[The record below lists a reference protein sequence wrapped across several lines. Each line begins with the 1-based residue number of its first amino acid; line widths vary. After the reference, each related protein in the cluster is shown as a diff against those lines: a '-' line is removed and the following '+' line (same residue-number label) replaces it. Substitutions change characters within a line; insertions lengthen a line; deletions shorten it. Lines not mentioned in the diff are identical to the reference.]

1 MEGHIGRWQEMR
13 HTADWFQLS
22 PPEPPASAEEIS
34 AAERR
39 LGRALPPLLSAM
51 LQQSRAWSWRG
62 ADEDVMWMAPEELA
76 LGAREGEQ
84 GIDWE
89 IDEAGPGVEPVYD
102 VPERLTFAYSDARVF
117 QIDLAPAKGGTVG
130 QVVAY
135 DPEEGRIDV
144 VAASLDDFLAEGLRC
159 LHEIPVDGDAD
170 LAASSSGPD
179 TDAAAPSGAEML
191 ADAKRLTDL
200 FAAMDAATDPAALRA
215 LLASMGGGTPVA
227 GTDDDEDYEDDDDDE
242 LEPLPKDPAQAAAI
256 GRAAAAFVAAVEK
269 ASPTLRKRLK
279 APLSDA
285 KARALLKEERSTG
298 VVPETLL
305 PLFAAFDGQKG
316 DAPLLPCPD
325 GLCAGLCWKPL
336 KLVCSAHGNE
346 SGLEYLQG
354 DLRYPPV
361 PGLRDVFWHPRWLPL
376 LGTPLSESSVQAV
389 VFVDFD
395 PDEGG
400 AVGQVVLKSVRWANG
415 RGYHD
420 GQRRIL
426 ASSLAEWLEQLAA
439 GIGAGRLVAGDSGF
453 QPAG

>member
-1 MEGHIGRWQEMR
+1 MERHVGRWQEIR
-13 HTADWFQLS
+13 HTAAWFQVS
-22 PPEPPASAEEIS
+22 PPEPSASAEEIS

-51 LQQSRAWSWRG
+51 LQQSRGWSWRG
-62 ADEDVMWMAPEELA
+62 PDEDVVWMAPEELA
-76 LGAREGEQ
+76 LGARDGEQ
-84 GIDWE
+84 GIEWE
-89 IDEAGPGVEPVYD
+89 IDEAGPGVEAVYD

-117 QIDLAPAKGGTVG
+117 QIDLAPAEGGAVG
-130 QVVAY
+130 QIVAY

-159 LHEIPVDGDAD
+159 LQEVEVDGDAD
-170 LAASSSGPD
+170 PAVSSSASHA
-179 TDAAAPSGAEML
+179 DAGAPSGAEVL

-200 FAAMDAATDPAALRA
+200 FAAMDAATDPAALRD
-215 LLASMGGGTPVA
+215 LLASMGGGATVA
-227 GTDDDEDYEDDDDDE
+227 GPGGDDDEEHEDDDE

-269 ASPTLRKRLK
+269 ASPMLRKRLK
-279 APLSDA
+279 APLSEA
-285 KARALLKEERSTG
+285 KARALLEEERSTG

-325 GLCAGLCWKPL
+325 GRCAGLCWKPL

-395 PDEGG
+395 PAEGG
-400 AVGQVVLKSVRWANG
+400 QVGQVVLKSVRWANG

-426 ASSLAEWLEQLAA
+426 AGSLAEWLEQLAA
-439 GIGAGRLVAGDSGF
+439 GILTGALVAGDTGF
-453 QPAG
+453 QRKG